1 MEVLLDLLAWLLEPL
16 LEALVEYVAAAV
28 LDMLLR
34 SLKEVF
40 TDAEMRNP
48 VVAFVGYSLF
58 GAIFGIV
65 SLGLFPHPLVHPS
78 RFHGISLLIGPAI
91 TGLMMSATGA
101 VLRSNDKPASQ
112 LESFGYGFAFA
123 FGMALMR
130 VVFAR

>member
-1 MEVLLDLLAWLLEPL
+1 MDVLLELLAWLLEPL

-28 LDMLLR
+28 LDLLLR

-40 TDAEMRNP
+40 ADARMRSP
-48 VVAFVGYSLF
+48 LAAFVGYMLF
-58 GAIFGIV
+58 GAIFGVV
-65 SLGLFPHPLVHPS
+65 SLALFPHPLVHPS
-78 RFHGISLLIGPAI
+78 RFHGISLLIGPTI

-101 VLRSNDKPASQ
+101 VLRSYHKPASQ